1 MKFNSI
7 KFRFV
12 IIYASLVLFVLV
24 SVAAFIVTGL
34 ETELMKGLKDDI
46 KKQVETMTSTSRYF
60 TKENWSDE
68 DTITHIQTV
77 IDENRFN
84 ADELVYVI
92 SNDSYPSVIAG
103 NDEGTRLIVGKNAYD
118 VDTINQA
125 MLLEALKGNLSEKII
140 GEGIDAEVHLS
151 YPVVSEKGKVK
162 GVVYVI
168 SSTRMVEATVKKAR
182 QLLTVI
188 SLAAI
193 FVTIL
198 IAYLLASSIVSPIS
212 SLTQKAKRLAEGD
225 FTQKVEVRSKD
236 EIGKLASM
244 FNTLT
249 NELNKTISEKDLEQ
263 KKLETIFTNM
273 TEAIIALNSEG
284 ELIHANS
291 VAQKLIDIDIKRDTQ
306 RYFNLDK
313 IGLSSINF
321 DNPFTLEGEEEIELK
336 GGVYKMTY
344 APFENEDYSLGGII
358 IMFQDI
364 TKEHRLDNMRKEFV
378 ANVSHELKTPITAI
392 RSYSETLLEGGVPEE
407 MQNKFL
413 GVIEKEADRMNRLV
427 LDLLL
432 LSNIDYKGG
441 EDVKVTVLNDKVK
454 DAIDK
459 LKILADEK
467 KQKLIYSIAGEPLKA
482 LIDPDSFE
490 QIITNLISNAIKYTN
505 EEGTIEVKLYSVLG
519 KIHIDVIDNGI
530 GIPEKDQKRIFER
543 FYRVEKGR
551 SRKMGGTGLGLSIA
565 KEMANAYKADIV
577 LTSKFGIG
585 TTFTF
590 LIDEYKETNS

>member
-1 MKFNSI
+1 
-7 KFRFV
+7 
-12 IIYASLVLFVLV
+12 
-24 SVAAFIVTGL
+24 
-34 ETELMKGLKDDI
+34 
-46 KKQVETMTSTSRYF
+46 
-60 TKENWSDE
+60 
-68 DTITHIQTV
+68 
-77 IDENRFN
+77 
-84 ADELVYVI
+84 
-92 SNDSYPSVIAG
+92 
-103 NDEGTRLIVGKNAYD
+103 
-118 VDTINQA
+118 
-125 MLLEALKGNLSEKII
+125 
-140 GEGIDAEVHLS
+140 
-151 YPVVSEKGKVK
+151 
-162 GVVYVI
+162 
-168 SSTRMVEATVKKAR
+168 
-182 QLLTVI
+182 
-188 SLAAI
+188 
-193 FVTIL
+193 
-198 IAYLLASSIVSPIS
+198 
-212 SLTQKAKRLAEGD
+212 
-225 FTQKVEVRSKD
+225 
-236 EIGKLASM
+236 
-244 FNTLT
+244 
-249 NELNKTISEKDLEQ
+249 
-263 KKLETIFTNM
+263 
-273 TEAIIALNSEG
+273 
-284 ELIHANS
+284 
-291 VAQKLIDIDIKRDTQ
+291 
-306 RYFNLDK
+306 
-313 IGLSSINF
+313 
-321 DNPFTLEGEEEIELK
+321 
-336 GGVYKMTY
+336 
-344 APFENEDYSLGGII
+344 
-358 IMFQDI
+358 MFQDI

-482 LIDPDSFE
+482 LIDADSFE

-577 LTSKFGIG
+577 FTSKFGIG

-590 LIDEYKETNS
+590 LIDEYKEIN